1 MKVLHVDDTSAG
13 AVLIVKIAK
22 DKIYGGCCS
31 VILHKVGSKSEYDLC
46 LLAPSQPPGNIEW
59 NLTNSKV
66 FLNWEHVKAMDNESE
81 VTGYKVICFFCSRSS
96 VAC

>member
-1 MKVLHVDDTSAG
+1 MLFSHITQ
-13 AVLIVKIAK
+13 
-22 DKIYGGCCS
+22 
-31 VILHKVGSKSEYDLC
+31 VGSKSEYDLC

-96 VAC
+96 VALLINMLYQCAT